1 MRVKTLLLSMAWL
14 SIANGAEIPPG
25 FPFQAAGENS
35 TAAYTQQEGDIAGEL
50 ETNQAPIQ
58 GENNPNGNL
67 VQSNA
72 VIPQPTVS
80 QPQTEQPVEKSPE
93 ESEPEKPVLKHS
105 QKKRPRILDKPL
117 ESTAAPEHKKNA
129 HNIDVQSGIVIKPKR
144 GKTENVVIA
153 RGKLNR
159 IVTPYSDPKV
169 LTVDSLETKIDGS
182 VVYIAT
188 DSETPVS
195 LFISDAESGNTT
207 SMQLTPQV
215 LLTPVEILIEGE
227 QSRSLPGGDSDFGG
241 PKLFRKDLPYISEL
255 KNIMQSLGKQQIPQ
269 GFTLEEVSEEIRSLS
284 LCHDPN
290 LTFWPEQVLSG
301 HESEI
306 IVLIAQN
313 NGATA
318 TVFEEASCASDNTI
332 AISAW
337 PKLHLEP
344 KDRTEVY
351 ILMRLP
357 TGNSGDEARPSLLN

>member
-1 MRVKTLLLSMAWL
+1 
-14 SIANGAEIPPG
+14 
-25 FPFQAAGENS
+25 
-35 TAAYTQQEGDIAGEL
+35 
-50 ETNQAPIQ
+50 
-58 GENNPNGNL
+58 
-67 VQSNA
+67 
-72 VIPQPTVS
+72 
-80 QPQTEQPVEKSPE
+80 
-93 ESEPEKPVLKHS
+93 
-105 QKKRPRILDKPL
+105 
-117 ESTAAPEHKKNA
+117 
-129 HNIDVQSGIVIKPKR
+129 
-144 GKTENVVIA
+144 
-153 RGKLNR
+153 
-159 IVTPYSDPKV
+159 
-169 LTVDSLETKIDGS
+169 
-182 VVYIAT
+182 
-188 DSETPVS
+188 
-195 LFISDAESGNTT
+195 
-207 SMQLTPQV
+207 
-215 LLTPVEILIEGE
+215 
-227 QSRSLPGGDSDFGG
+227 
-241 PKLFRKDLPYISEL
+241 
-255 KNIMQSLGKQQIPQ
+255 MQSLGKQQIPQ